1 MKKNVKMS
9 DRATGPVT
17 NVSYKGMAK
26 RQLRNNSA
34 AGDEKVS
41 VVDFLAEDQRGQT
54 LQVSI
59 TNTAA
64 SDIVLALFPGRLGSI
79 AEIAR
84 YAGVQVDAIAS
95 EGVVKDASSNN
106 IATVTSKT
114 LDLAKGWVKDVP
126 TRFSLIKLQTDN
138 ESQFSK
144 EFGIATFGLGKTTGT
159 RTIRPIEFVT
169 PSQLNKTMCEIE
181 VSMQLDHQTVF
192 FVEIG
197 AGRSLEISLQMVTE
211 MNPAAALN
219 AMVDKLEA

>member
-17 NVSYKGMAK
+17 SVSYKGMAK
-26 RQLRNNSA
+26 RQLRSNAA
-34 AGDEKVS
+34 AGDDKVS

-54 LQVSI
+54 LQLSI

-64 SDIVLALFPGRLGSI
+64 ADKVLAIFPGRLASV

-84 YAGVQVDAIAS
+84 YAGVQVDAIAA
-95 EGVVKDASSNN
+95 EGVVQDAGNNN
-106 IATVTSKT
+106 IATISSKT
-114 LDLAKGWVKDVP
+114 LDLAKSWIKDVP
-126 TRFSLIKLQTDN
+126 VRFSLIKLQTDN

-144 EFGIATFGLGKTTGT
+144 ELGIATFGLGKTTGT
-159 RTIRPIEFVT
+159 RTIRPIEFIQ

-197 AGRSLEISLQMVTE
+197 AGRTLEISLQMVTE

-219 AMVDKLEA
+219 SMVDKLEA

>member
-1 MKKNVKMS
+1 MKKPVQLS

-26 RQLRNNSA
+26 RQLRNPGAN
-34 AGDEKVS
+34 GEEKVG

-54 LQVSI
+54 IQVSL
-59 TNTAA
+59 TNTANK
-64 SDIVLALFPGRLGSI
+64 DIVLALFPGRLGSV
-79 AEIAR
+79 AEINR
-84 YAGVQVDAIAS
+84 YAGVQVDAIAA
-95 EGVVKDASSNN
+95 EGVVKDAENNN
-106 IATVTSKT
+106 IATVSSKT
-114 LDLAKGWVKDVP
+114 LDLAKGWLKDVP

-169 PSQLNKTMCEIE
+169 PSQLNKTMCDIE

-192 FVEIG
+192 YVELG
-197 AGRSLEISLQMVTE
+197 AGRTLEISLQMVTE

-219 AMVDKLEA
+219 TMVDKLEA